1 MDTRGRMYKYIC
13 LCAESEKVSIN
24 VPIKVS
30 QQQFVTNWQQGTQAA
45 QPKYSQGIQN
55 SQDWAGP
62 TVNAIPQMVAGIQQA
77 FQDGRIAAGINNLGT
92 AGWRTA
98 TLAKASNWYQGVT
111 SQLGVQHM
119 TQGAAKLYGM
129 LNTAINIVDGM
140 PRGTLSENLARANA
154 FATSMYNQ
162 KRGL

>member
-1 MDTRGRMYKYIC
+1 M
-13 LCAESEKVSIN
+13 
-24 VPIKVS
+24 PIKVT
-30 QQQFVTNWQQGTQAA
+30 QQQFVTNWQQGTQQGQA
-45 QPKYSQGIQN
+45 KYTAGIQN

-62 TVNAIPQMVAGIQQA
+62 TVNAIPQMIQGIQQA
-77 FQDGRIAAGINNLGT
+77 FADGRIASGINNLGT
-92 AGWRTA
+92 AGWRSA
-98 TLAKASNWYQGVT
+98 TLSKAANWYQGVT

-129 LNTAINIVDGM
+129 LNTAINIVDSM
-140 PRGTLSENLARANA
+140 PRGTLAENLARANA